1 MGAAFAALMAAGA
14 EAAPTYIRAG
24 RLIDVPGK
32 GVRGPS
38 TIVVENGRIVA
49 VTDGQIRVEPGA
61 TYEAFR
67 GRAARIE
74 SMLEKKG
81 LLQPS

>member
-1 MGAAFAALMAAGA
+1 MLDADAFDAFTEAGSAFDAKVA
-14 EAAPTYIRAG
+14 ERLLKHIYSAG
-24 RLIDVPGK
+24 D
-32 GVRGPS
+32 S
-38 TIVVENGRIVA
+38 
-49 VTDGQIRVEPGA
+49 VEPGV

-81 LLQPS
+81 LLQPA